1 MWMTCV
7 SFKALYQNSLHL
19 TCVKQDPII
28 AYISIDYRIFQVSGV
43 APVSVCWLSMDE
55 KAART
60 EKIIASSQLAQ
71 GGLKPPRFHKPALW
85 AKSQHLN

>member
-1 MWMTCV
+1 MLMTCI

-28 AYISIDYRIFQVSGV
+28 AYISIDCRIVSGV

-71 GGLKPPRFHKPALW
+71 GGLKPPRFHKQALW